1 MRRTGGAG
9 PNTGRMQAVAKLNFW
24 IRPALIVALW
34 IVAAAFTLSEL
45 ATAVPLI
52 TSLSEPGRA
61 QPAARRLRARTV
73 PTVRTAAVER

>member
-9 PNTGRMQAVAKLNFW
+9 PNTGRMQAVTKLNFW

-45 ATAVPLI
+45 ATAVPAI
-52 TSLSEPGRA
+52 TG
-61 QPAARRLRARTV
+61 QAAHAEMPPRTLRARTAQV
-73 PTVRTAAVER
+73 VRTAAVEP

>member
-1 MRRTGGAG
+1 
-9 PNTGRMQAVAKLNFW
+9 MQAVAKLNFW

>member
-24 IRPALIVALW
+24 IRPAVIVALW

-52 TSLSEPGRA
+52 TGSTEPGRA
-61 QPAARRLRARTV
+61 QTPPRRLRARTL
-73 PTVRTAAVER
+73 PPVRTAAVEP

>member
-1 MRRTGGAG
+1 
-9 PNTGRMQAVAKLNFW
+9 MQPVTKLNFW

-52 TSLSEPGRA
+52 TSISEPGRA
-61 QPAARRLRARTV
+61 QTPAHGLRARTV
-73 PTVRTAAVER
+73 RTVRAVAVER